1 MKFIYDDQGRLSEIT
16 FAENDNQEA
25 ICKMIENMQKN
36 VCDTQ
41 KIYHDKYFEVQKN
54 YTDKNFEYQ
63 NTYLNRSTMLFG
75 NFPQIPMQ

>member
-41 KIYHDKYFEVQKN
+41 KNYHDKYFEVQKIIPIH
-54 YTDKNFEYQ
+54 FEFFDILMY
-63 NTYLNRSTMLFG
+63 YLLKEVNQL
-75 NFPQIPMQ
+75 